1 MATACVDEPRKV
13 EYVAV
18 HREDGVGN
26 RQPAAMPAQL
36 VKSYAVE
43 GRSGGKWEEIVSETE
58 NWRRLAMHWF
68 ESREIDALRIVC
80 KETWGDRSAQI
91 FEVRVY

>member
-1 MATACVDEPRKV
+1 MLEWPKPIRVRHVRITFNSDLMPT
-13 EYVAV
+13 
-18 HREDGVGN
+18 
-26 RQPAAMPAQL
+26 QPAAMPAQL
-36 VKSYAVE
+36 VKSYVVE
-43 GRSGGKWEEIVSETE
+43 GRSGGKWEEIVSDTE